1 MPDRVEFLS
10 PDDPPPPDN
19 PPLPLETSSALPD
32 DIREAIAIGN
42 VKSVAEQSSMLS
54 NLAYANLISN
64 TNLGQQNAV
73 SNQQALNQLGATVTG
88 KSVNLLANL
97 NPLEAVAA
105 VKLDTGND
113 IAEQLSDLKGAV
125 QAFSPPPKGQ

>member
-1 MPDRVEFLS
+1 MADE
-10 PDDPPPPDN
+10 DPVTVKFTRPN
-19 PPLPLETSSALPD
+19 NSSVLPD

-64 TNLGQQNAV
+64 TNLAQQNAV
-73 SNQQALNQLGATVTG
+73 SNQQGLNQLGATVTG
-88 KSVNLLANL
+88 KSVNLVSNL

-113 IAEQLSDLKGAV
+113 AAEQLADIKGTV
-125 QAFSPPPKGQ
+125 QAFSPAPPPLKAS

>member
-1 MPDRVEFLS
+1 MPDRVEFL
-10 PDDPPPPDN
+10 DDPKPDN
-19 PPLPLETSSALPD
+19 PALPLQSALPD

-88 KSVNLLANL
+88 KSVNLVANL

-113 IAEQLSDLKGAV
+113 IAEQLADLKGAV
-125 QAFSPPPKGQ
+125 QAFSPPPPKPQ

>member
-1 MPDRVEFLS
+1 MADEGPVTVTFK
-10 PDDPPPPDN
+10 PPAN
-19 PPLPLETSSALPD
+19 NSVLPD

-64 TNLGQQNAV
+64 TNLAQQNAV
-73 SNQQALNQLGATVTG
+73 SNQQGLNQLGATVTG
-88 KSVNLLANL
+88 KSVNLVANL

-113 IAEQLSDLKGAV
+113 VAEQLADIQGTL
-125 QAFSPPPKGQ
+125 QAFSPAPPPPPPKTS